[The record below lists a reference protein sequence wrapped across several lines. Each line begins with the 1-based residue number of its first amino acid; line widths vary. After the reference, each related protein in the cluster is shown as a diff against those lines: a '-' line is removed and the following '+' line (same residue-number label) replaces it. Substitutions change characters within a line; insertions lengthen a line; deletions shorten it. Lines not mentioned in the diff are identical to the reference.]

1 MEDSFLPTD
10 YKVPSTSNY
19 MKMTEGEHTF
29 RIITPAIVGYE
40 YFKTDNKPVRSR
52 TAFEETPTDIKEK
65 GRIMPFWAFVVW
77 NYEEKR
83 IQILELTQKTLMLP
97 LKALV
102 DNPKWGNPRNY
113 DITITRKGSSVMDTE
128 YAVMPNPHTPVPAEA
143 QKALE
148 SKIINHDMLY
158 ESKDPFAPESN

>member
-113 DITITRKGSSVMDTE
+113 DITITRKV
-128 YAVMPNPHTPVPAEA
+128 
-143 QKALE
+143 
-148 SKIINHDMLY
+148 
-158 ESKDPFAPESN
+158 